1 MTNKDARKKR
11 KRKKLLN
18 HVEWLYTMHKAGVE
32 LDPGKIQSKAIVDR
46 LVSKAD
52 K

>member
-32 LDPGKIQSKAIVDR
+32 IDPAKIQGKQIVDR
-46 LVSKAD
+46 LVSKAS

>member
-1 MTNKDARKKR
+1 MTNKEARKRR

-18 HVEWLYTMHKAGVE
+18 RVEWLYTMHKAGVE
-32 LDPGKIQSKAIVDR
+32 LDVKKIQGKAIIDR
-46 LVSKAD
+46 LVSKAE